1 MWLPAGNLLQS
12 CGYSIWQQLFSIDL
26 RKAFLAMTHFGQT
39 KLVCLA
45 FAFLLLLVLNHVT
58 TWLDCTLGWLC

>member
-1 MWLPAGNLLQS
+1 MMWLPAGNLLQS

-39 KLVCLA
+39 KLV
-45 FAFLLLLVLNHVT
+45 
-58 TWLDCTLGWLC
+58 